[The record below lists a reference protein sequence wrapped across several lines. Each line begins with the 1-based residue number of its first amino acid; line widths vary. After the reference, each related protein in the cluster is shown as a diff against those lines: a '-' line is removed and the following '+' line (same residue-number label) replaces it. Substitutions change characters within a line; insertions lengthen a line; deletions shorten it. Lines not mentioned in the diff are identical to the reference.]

1 MWSCEMV
8 EIVEPEAEVGTEVV
22 EEYPDSVYFLL
33 SAPNPHTRVVYADE
47 FRSEFEREDIVGC
60 FALNADYTQA
70 DPAYY
75 KPNARY
81 RVAIHSDLETHKDR
95 HFLAP
100 LTVSDGLERDCPHY
114 LFYYP
119 S

>member
-1 MWSCEMV
+1 MSITRYIFLSLSLLTGLFWSCEMA

-60 FALNADYTQA
+60 FALNADFT
-70 DPAYY
+70 
-75 KPNARY
+75 
-81 RVAIHSDLETHKDR
+81 
-95 HFLAP
+95 
-100 LTVSDGLERDCPHY
+100 
-114 LFYYP
+114 
-119 S
+119 